1 MKAFRVTGHFQ
12 MGQNLKQPFT
22 KQFAG
27 ETEDDVRERALSDIG
42 SRHAVPRRRIEI
54 KEIVDVTA
62 DEENLDPIVRYALQ
76 KAGA

>member
-27 ETEDDVRERALSDIG
+27 ETEEAVRERALSDLG
-42 SRHAVPRRRIEI
+42 SRHKVPRRRIEI
-54 KEIVDVTA
+54 TGITVVT
-62 DEENLDPIVRYALQ
+62 DEEELDPIVRYAVE
-76 KAGA
+76 KAEA